1 MNQRERT
8 MTVVLMV
15 VIFLMLAGFL
25 GYQFIWSPIQDR
37 NRQIANL
44 REEIGEREKR
54 ASEIRDQLPRYE
66 QLRKLS
72 LPSDVDLAR
81 REYEMQLSGLLRRA
95 DFPASAITITPR
107 PADVKTAP
115 PLTGKKPA
123 YTKLAFVVQV
133 KGELASF
140 VDFLDQFYRQPLLHQ
155 IKLLSV
161 TRPNRSGDRKGT
173 SNELDINMTVE
184 AIVLDNA
191 EPRLTLA
198 PVPPA
203 ANLLGGGGAAFRVG
217 MLAVES
223 GRGGPVDLSRFLAAN
238 GGAGRKPVDY
248 DLTLAEPGRQYA
260 SIAGKNV
267 FYGPPPPPQV
277 QPTVEQPKEPDLTPY
292 IRLTSVSESEGFG
305 RAHLF
310 DFFNKQDY
318 YIEQKPDGSVSVEI
332 YWYVQDRRRPGG
344 KGRDI
349 EIGDAEGGNYVR
361 LRVLKV
367 RDGDLIVQVPEEEKE
382 KKARTTAAAVG
393 GSVLSGVNL
402 GKIYR
407 WHVGQVLKE
416 MTPLRPSEVRQVFS
430 PPAPERPPTGL

>member
-37 NRQIANL
+37 NKQIANL
-44 REEIGEREKR
+44 REEISEREKR
-54 ASEIRDQLPRYE
+54 VTEITEQLPRYN

-72 LPSDVDLAR
+72 LPADVDLAR

-115 PLTGKKPA
+115 PLSGKKPA

-155 IKLLSV
+155 IKLLTV
-161 TRPNRSGDRKGT
+161 TRPNRSGDRKAT
-173 SNELDINMTVE
+173 ANELDINMTIE
-184 AIVLDNA
+184 AIVLDSA
-191 EPRLTLA
+191 DPRLTLA
-198 PVPPA
+198 PVPLA
-203 ANLLGGGGAAFRVG
+203 ANLLGGGGGAFRVG
-217 MLAVES
+217 MIAVES
-223 GRGGPVDLSRFLAAN
+223 GRGGPVNLGSFLAMNSA
-238 GGAGRKPVDY
+238 AGRKQVDY
-248 DLTLAEPGRQYA
+248 DLTLAEPARQYA

-267 FYGPPPPPQV
+267 FFGPPPPPQV
-277 QPTVEQPKEPDLTPY
+277 EPTAEQPKEPDLAPY
-292 IRLTSVSESEGFG
+292 IRLTSVSESDGFG

-318 YIEQKPDGSVSVEI
+318 YIEQKPDGSVNVEV

-349 EIGDAEGGNYVR
+349 EIGDPEGGNYVR

-367 RDGDLIVQVPEEEKE
+367 HDGDLIVQVPEEEKV
-382 KKARTTAAAVG
+382 KKARTTAAVVG
-393 GSVLSGVNL
+393 GSALGGVNL

-416 MTPLRPSEVRQVFS
+416 MTPLRASEVRQALS
-430 PPAPERPPTGL
+430 PAASERPATGL